1 MTEYTKMMAS
11 LSPQKRALLE
21 LKLKQQGNEY
31 NSFPLSFSQQRLWFI
46 DQLAPGNPIYN
57 IPSAFRLEGELDI
70 AALEQAINEV
80 IVRHEVLRT
89 SFMNLNGEPI
99 QIIAPRLKL
108 SLPVINLTELDPQQA
123 EEQVMALARQEAQRP
138 FDLRR
143 PPLLRATLIKLN
155 RYEHVALLTLHHII
169 ADGWSIGILIREL
182 AILYQA
188 FSEGKPNP
196 LAPLKLQYADFAR
209 WQKGYLQGE
218 TLERQLNYWKEKLG
232 IDPPVLELPTDF
244 PRPANLGFEGASLPV
259 ELPASMVTELHRLG
273 RQEGATLFMV
283 LLAGFQALLHRYSGQ
298 DEINVGTPIANRT
311 RKETEVL
318 IGFFVNTLVLH
329 TDLSG
334 DPSFRE
340 LLARVKETT
349 LGAYAHQDVPFDKL
363 VEVLQPQRNL
373 SHTPL
378 FQVMLVL
385 QNTPNQA
392 IRLPNLT
399 LRPLPFDR
407 GVAQFDLSLNVGEVE
422 GAIKGMV
429 EFNTNLFLPETI
441 QRMMEHL
448 KIMLQS
454 AAASPELPISRLSML
469 SPSERA
475 RVLVDW
481 NRTENHY
488 ESDQCLHQLFEQ
500 QVRRTP
506 QAIAVDYRSHQISFE
521 ELNRRANQLAHYLRK
536 QGVRPDQLVGL
547 CMDRSIEMI
556 VGLLGILKA
565 GAAYVPLDPSYPAER
580 LAYILAD
587 SGVSVVLTMKSLSAA
602 ISEQNRI
609 IIFLD
614 NEWPGIAQESIENP
628 VNITL
633 PENLAYMIY
642 TSGSTGQP
650 KGVML
655 QHRSAVNLW
664 AGLRQT
670 IYSQHEDRP
679 YRVSLNAPLLFD
691 ASVQQLVMLLSG
703 HTLCIIPQD
712 IRLDGEAMLA
722 YLRDQQI
729 EVLDCVPSQLKLLI
743 AAGMLDGQGWAPS
756 ILLPGGEAIDHATWQ
771 KLRQSH
777 QTATYNMYGPTECA
791 VDSTICVVKEG
802 PERPAIGRPI
812 NNATHYILD
821 RHMMPV
827 PVGVPGELYIGGD
840 GLARGYH
847 RRPQLTAERF
857 VPDPFSTIPG
867 SRLYRTGDL
876 VRYLPDGQIEF
887 LGRVD
892 HQVKLR
898 GFRIELGEI
907 EATLKQ
913 CEGIKEA
920 VVVVREDQPGN
931 KLLVAY
937 LVASV
942 PTPPAVSAL
951 KEHLKGRLPDYMV
964 PSAFVY
970 LEQLPLTP
978 NAKINRRALPAPDW
992 SQLAEETFVAPRTPV
1007 EELVASIYAGILK
1020 IDRVAASANFF
1031 ELGGHSL
1038 LATQVISRIRE
1049 ILKVDLPLRDLFEAP
1064 TVAELAQR
1072 VERAQQQGAS
1082 SAAPP
1087 IVPVPRTHDLPLS
1100 FAQQRLWFLD
1110 QLEPESPLYNI
1121 PMGFR
1126 LTGPLNVA
1134 ALHRSLNVIVQR
1146 HENLRTAFQTDDG
1159 RAKLMIADHLTL
1171 PLPLVDLEQ
1180 LPEDQREAEALRL
1193 ASEEIRRPFKLDQ
1206 LPLLRA
1212 MLFRLMPED
1221 HIIVVTMHHIISDG
1235 WSSQVFL
1242 AEMAALYQSFKTGK
1256 PSPLPALSIQ
1266 YADFAYWQR
1275 NWLQGEVLE
1284 QQLNYWKQQL
1294 ADCPDLLE
1302 LPTDFPRPAV
1312 QTSNGAHLPFA
1323 LPKALAEKLNRL
1335 SRQEGATL
1343 FMTLLAAFQTLLYRY
1358 SGQDDICVGTPIA
1371 NRNRAEIEGLIGF
1384 FVNTLVLRTKMS
1396 GQLSFKQLLA
1406 RVRETTLEAYMHQD
1420 VPFEKVVDAVQPQ
1433 RDMSHSP
1440 LFQVM
1445 FTLQNVAKQAQ
1456 SVEGLALRSIELD
1469 TGISTFDLTLILF
1482 EGAEGISGAFEY
1494 NTDLFKAN
1502 SIARMVEHFQLL
1514 LEQIADRPS
1523 AKISELSIL
1532 TPAQER
1538 MILDEWNNTD
1548 RDFPKDKCIHELFE
1562 AQADRSPEAIAVI
1575 YQDRA
1580 LTYRELNERA
1590 NQLAVA
1596 LRKAGVHS
1604 DVPVGLC
1611 LNRSPELIVGI
1622 LGILKAGGCYV
1633 PLDPKYP
1640 ADRLALMIEDANLS
1654 LIVTQQ
1660 SLTRSLDGHRVKTIC
1675 LDNEWSAI
1683 SENPRSNLHLAASP
1697 QQLAYVIYTSG
1708 STGRPKGVMVE
1719 HGSVVNHNLHCVE
1732 QFGLRPGDR
1741 VLQFATI
1748 NFDTAVEEIFPTL
1761 LSGATLV
1768 LRSAD
1773 ENLATGADLMNLV
1786 EQYQLTVLDLP
1797 TAYWQEWVYEMTLA
1811 PLRIPESLR
1820 LVIVGGDKTSAER
1833 LASWRKIVGK
1843 RVQWL
1848 NTYGPT
1854 EGTVIATAFDPD
1866 DDRNDW
1872 QEGSEVPIG
1881 RPIANAKIFILD
1893 REMRPVPVGVKGML
1907 YIGGAGVARGYLKRP
1922 DLTAERFIPDP
1933 FSRTPG
1939 ARLYNTG
1946 DLARYR
1952 PDGTIE
1958 FIGRQDHQ
1966 VKIRGFRIELPE
1978 IEAELEKHKLIR
1990 EAVVVAREDESHIKR
2005 LIAYCV
2011 PAVSAGD
2018 AKLGKRRHVR
2028 VPFLSEAS
2036 LDFNG
2041 NQRALFKTEDIS
2053 EGGARL
2059 MTISPIPSLDAHEH
2073 IRMAVKLPSD
2083 HSAIN
2088 LDSQLVWQR
2097 GERIG
2102 VAFQRMTESDEQLL
2116 RTTIA
2121 RLLENKVVL
2130 MSELRGFLKQR
2141 LPEYMI
2147 PSAFVIID
2155 HLPRTATGKIDR
2167 RNLPEPD
2174 MVQLEQ
2180 NRSFIGPRNPVE
2192 EKLAEIWRQVLG
2204 VKQISMN
2211 DNFFEL
2217 GGDSILS
2224 IQVIAK
2230 ANQVGLKLTPKQIFE
2245 HPTIAGLASVTNMG
2259 QIVHAEQAPVSGRV
2273 ELTPIQRWFFD
2284 QNFAEPHHYNQS
2296 VFFEVKQQLDPGALK
2311 AATAHLQRHHDAL
2324 RTRYRIM
2331 ESGPEQ
2337 FIPEGELAAPFELV
2351 DLSRVSDHELTR
2363 AIEQCTAEG
2372 QRSLDLE
2379 QGPLFRVMLLD
2390 CGPHRAQRLLIV
2402 IHHLVVDGVSWR
2414 ILLEDLQTLYAQ
2426 LKAGQPPQLPAKS
2439 TSFQYWARR
2448 LTDYAQSESLKQ
2460 EAGLWLNQF
2469 KRIVGTIPVDF
2480 ENGDNNEAS
2489 ERTVEVGLNAEETSE
2504 ILKTV
2509 PAAYHAQINEI
2520 LLTALTETFYHFT
2533 GVRQLLVDLEGH
2545 GRADLFADVDLSRTV
2560 GWFTAVYPVVL
2571 DLRGSRSRGESLK
2584 MAKEQLRKIPNQ
2596 GIGFS
2601 LLKYLCSDPGIRA
2614 QMRSLP
2620 KAPIVF
2626 NYLGQFDQQAAAAD
2640 IFAPS
2645 KESKGP
2651 ERSRRS
2657 QRSHIIEIN
2666 GNVSGGKLQFEWKY
2680 SENLLRRMTVERLAQ
2695 TFVAELRGI
2704 IAHCKTTETT
2714 GFTPSD
2720 FRLAKLDQKK
2730 LDKVMQKLSKKME
2743 RVSE

>member
-1 MTEYTKMMAS
+1 MTDYSKIMAA

-21 LKLKQQGNEY
+21 LKLKQQGNDY

-46 DQLAPGNPIYN
+46 DQLEPGNPIYN

-70 AALEQAINEV
+70 AALEQAVNEV
-80 IVRHEVLRT
+80 MKRHEVLRT

-99 QIIAPRLKL
+99 QIIAPRLQLKL
-108 SLPVINLTELDPQQA
+108 PIIDLSDLSPEEA
-123 EEQVMALARQEAQRP
+123 EQRVLVLARQEAQRP
-138 FDLRR
+138 FDLSRA
-143 PPLLRATLIKLN
+143 PLMRAALIKLN
-155 RYEHVALLTLHHII
+155 ATEHVALLTMHHII
-169 ADGWSIGILIREL
+169 ADGWSMGIFIREL

-188 FSEGKPNP
+188 VSQGKPSP
-196 LAPLKLQYADFAR
+196 LAPLQLQYADFAR

-244 PRPANLGFEGASLPV
+244 PRPASMSFEGASLPV
-259 ELPASMVTELHRLG
+259 ELPRQLVTELTRLS
-273 RQEGATLFMV
+273 RQENVTMFMT
-283 LLAGFQALLHRYSGQ
+283 LLAGFLTLLHRYTGQ
-298 DEINVGTPIANRT
+298 DEISVGSPIANRT
-311 RKETEVL
+311 RKETEEL

-329 TDLSG
+329 TDLAG

-349 LGAYAHQDVPFDKL
+349 LGAYAHQDVPFEKL

-373 SHTPL
+373 SHSPL

-385 QNTPNQA
+385 QNTPSQP
-392 IRLPNLT
+392 IQLPNLT

-407 GVAQFDLSLNVGEVE
+407 GVTQFDLSLNVGEVD
-422 GAIKGMV
+422 GTIKGMV
-429 EFNTNLFLPETI
+429 EFNTRLFLPETI
-441 QRMMEHL
+441 QRMMEHFTIL
-448 KIMLQS
+448 LQS
-454 AAASPELPISRLSML
+454 AVEHPELSISRLSML
-469 SPSERA
+469 SALEREHI
-475 RVLVDW
+475 LMNW
-481 NRTENHY
+481 NKTDTDYDR
-488 ESDQCLHQLFEQ
+488 DQCLHQLFEQ

-506 QAIAVDYRSHQISFE
+506 KAIAVEYQSDQISYE
-521 ELNRRANQLAHYLRK
+521 ELNSRANRVAHYLRGL
-536 QGVRPDQLVGL
+536 GVKPDQLVGL
-547 CMDRSIEMI
+547 CMDRSLDMI

-587 SGVSVVLTMKSLSAA
+587 SGVSVVLSLKRLSAA
-602 ISEQNRI
+602 IPSQDRI

-614 NEWPGIAQESIENP
+614 QEWPNLAQESAENP
-628 VNITL
+628 ENHTL

-655 QHRSAVNLW
+655 HHRSAVNLW
-664 AGLRQT
+664 SGLRQT
-670 IYSQHEDRP
+670 IYSRHEDRP
-679 YRVSLNAPLLFD
+679 YRISLNAPLLFD

-703 HTLCIIPQD
+703 YTLCIIPQD

-722 YLRDQQI
+722 YLRDKQI

-743 AAGMLDGQGWAPS
+743 SAGMLDGDGWSPS
-756 ILLPGGEAIDHATWQ
+756 ILLPGGEAIDHGTWQ
-771 KLRQSH
+771 TLRRSAR
-777 QTATYNMYGPTECA
+777 TATYNMYGPTECA

-812 NNATHYILD
+812 NNATHYVLD
-821 RHMMPV
+821 RHMVPV
-827 PVGVPGELYIGGD
+827 PIGVPGELYIGGD

-847 RRPQLTAERF
+847 QRPQLTAERF
-857 VPDPFSTIPG
+857 VPDPFSNRPG

-907 EATLKQ
+907 EAALKQ
-913 CEGIKEA
+913 FEGIKEA
-920 VVVVREDQPGN
+920 VVMVREDQPGN
-931 KLLVAY
+931 KLLAAY
-937 LVASV
+937 LVASASN
-942 PTPPAVSAL
+942 PPAVSAL
-951 KEHLKGRLPDYMV
+951 KGYLKERLPEYMV

-970 LEQLPLTP
+970 LDQMPLTP

-992 SQLAEETFVAPRTPV
+992 SQWAEESFIAPRTPV
-1007 EELVASIYAGILK
+1007 EELLASIYGNILK
-1020 IDRVAASANFF
+1020 IDRVAANANFF

-1038 LATQVISRIRE
+1038 LATQVMSRIRE
-1049 ILKVDLPLRDLFEAP
+1049 VLNVELPLRDLFEAP

-1072 VERAQQQGAS
+1072 VERAQRQGAAS
-1082 SAAPP
+1082 SAPAMQ
-1087 IVPVPRTHDLPLS
+1087 PVPRTQDLPLS

-1126 LTGPLNVA
+1126 LIGKLNVA
-1134 ALHRSLNVIVQR
+1134 ALHRSINAIVER
-1146 HENLRTAFQTDDG
+1146 HEILRTTFPNENG
-1159 RAKLMIADHLTL
+1159 KAKLVIAAKLVI
-1171 PLPLVDLEQ
+1171 PLPLVDLRDLPAEQ
-1180 LPEDQREAEALRL
+1180 RDAEALRL

-1212 MLFRLMPED
+1212 VLFRLSPEE
-1221 HIIVVTMHHIISDG
+1221 HLIVVTMHHIISDG
-1235 WSSQVFL
+1235 WSSQVL
-1242 AEMAALYQSFKTGK
+1242 ISELAALYQSFVAGK
-1256 PSPLPALSIQ
+1256 PSPLPMLKIQ

-1275 NWLQGEVLE
+1275 NWLAGEVLE
-1284 QQLNYWKQQL
+1284 EQLNYWRRQL
-1294 ADCPDLLE
+1294 AGCPDLLE
-1302 LPTDFPRPAV
+1302 LPTDFPRPAM
-1312 QTSNGAHLPFA
+1312 QTSNGAHFPFA
-1323 LPKALAEKLNRL
+1323 LPKALSEKLHRL

-1384 FVNTLVLRTKMS
+1384 FVNTLVVRTRLT
-1396 GQLSFKQLLA
+1396 GQSSFKQLLNQVKA
-1406 RVRETTLEAYMHQD
+1406 TTLDAYMHQD
-1420 VPFEKVVDAVQPQ
+1420 VPFEQVVDVVQPQ

-1445 FTLQNVAKQAQ
+1445 FTLHNVAKQEQ
-1456 SVEGLALRSIELD
+1456 SVEGLTLRSIELD

-1482 EGAEGISGAFEY
+1482 DSAEGITGAFEF
-1494 NTDLFKAN
+1494 NTDLFKPAT
-1502 SIARMVEHFQLL
+1502 IARMAEHFHLL
-1514 LEQIADRPS
+1514 LEQIAENPS
-1523 AKISELSIL
+1523 VKIAELSIL
-1532 TPAQER
+1532 TPSQER
-1538 MILDEWNNTD
+1538 MMLDQWNDTARN
-1548 RDFPKDKCIHELFE
+1548 FPMDKTIHELFE
-1562 AQADRSPEAIAVI
+1562 AQAHRTPEAMAVI
-1575 YQDRA
+1575 SEDRA

-1590 NQLAVA
+1590 NQLARA
-1596 LRKAGVHS
+1596 LRKLGVTA
-1604 DVPVGLC
+1604 DLPVGLC
-1611 LNRSPELIVGI
+1611 LERSPELIVGI

-1640 ADRLALMIEDANLS
+1640 ADRLAFMIEDANLS

-1660 SLTRSLDGHRVKTIC
+1660 SLVRSLASHPVKLMC
-1675 LDNEWSAI
+1675 LDSDWQTVAQQQGADLNIE
-1683 SENPRSNLHLAASP
+1683 ASP
-1697 QQLAYVIYTSG
+1697 QQLAYIIYTSG

-1719 HGSVVNHNLHCVE
+1719 HRSVVNHNLHCVE
-1732 QFGLRPGDR
+1732 QFRLHPGDR

-1761 LSGATLV
+1761 LAGATLV

-1773 ENLATGADLMNLV
+1773 DGLATGAGLMKLV
-1786 EQYQLTVLDLP
+1786 ERYQLTVLDLP
-1797 TAYWQEWVYEMTLA
+1797 TAYWQEWVYEMMLQ
-1811 PLRIPESLR
+1811 PMNIPESLR
-1820 LVIVGGDKTSAER
+1820 LVIVGGDKASAER
-1833 LASWRKIVGK
+1833 LAGWRKVVGN

-1854 EGTVIATAFDPD
+1854 EGTVIATSFDPD
-1866 DDRNDW
+1866 DRRNDW

-1881 RPIANAKIFILD
+1881 RPIANVKIFILD
-1893 REMRPVPVGVKGML
+1893 HQMRPVPVGVKGML
-1907 YIGGAGVARGYLKRP
+1907 YIGGAGVARGYLHRP
-1922 DLTAERFIPDP
+1922 DLTAEKFVPDP
-1933 FSRTPG
+1933 FSSTPG
-1939 ARLYNTG
+1939 ARLYHTG

-1990 EAVVVAREDESHIKR
+1990 EAVVVAREDESHVKR

-2011 PAVSAGD
+2011 PAISGSDVQ
-2018 AKLGKRRHVR
+2018 LGKRRHVR

-2041 NQRALFKTEDIS
+2041 NQRALFRTEDIS

-2059 MTISPIPSLDAHEH
+2059 MTISPLPSLDAQKQ
-2073 IRMAVKLPSD
+2073 IRVAMKLPSD
-2083 HSAIN
+2083 QNSIH
-2088 LDSQLVWQR
+2088 LDSQLIWQR

-2102 VAFQRMTESDEQLL
+2102 VAFQQMTSSDQELL
-2116 RTTIA
+2116 RNTIA

-2130 MSELRGFLKQR
+2130 MSELRGYLKQR
-2141 LPEYMI
+2141 LPDYMI
-2147 PSAFVIID
+2147 PAAFVILD

-2167 RNLPEPD
+2167 RNLPDPD
-2174 MVQLEQ
+2174 PVRMEMET
-2180 NRSFIGPRNPVE
+2180 SFVAPRNPVE

-2204 VKQISMN
+2204 VKRISVN

-2230 ANQVGLKLTPKQIFE
+2230 ANQAGLKLSPKQIFE
-2245 HPTIAGLASVTNMG
+2245 HPTIARLASVANMG
-2259 QIVHAEQAPVSGRV
+2259 QVVQAEQRPITGKVT
-2273 ELTPIQRWFFD
+2273 LTPIQRWFFE

-2296 VFFEVKQQLDPGALK
+2296 VFFEVKQRLDPEILRDAI
-2311 AATAHLQRHHDAL
+2311 AQLQGHHDAL
-2324 RTRYRIM
+2324 RTRYHQT
-2331 ESGPEQ
+2331 ESGWEQ
-2337 FIPEGELAAPFELV
+2337 FIPEGDAEVPFELV
-2351 DLSRVSDHELTR
+2351 NLASVPDEALAHE
-2363 AIEQCTAEG
+2363 IERSAARG
-2372 QRSLDLE
+2372 QRSLSLE
-2379 QGPLFRVMLLD
+2379 HGPIFRVMLFE
-2390 CGPHRAQRLLIV
+2390 CGQNRPQRLLIV

-2414 ILLEDLQTLYAQ
+2414 ILLEDLQTLYYQ
-2426 LKAGQPPQLPAKS
+2426 LQAGQPGQLPAKS
-2439 TSFQYWARR
+2439 TSFQYWAQQ
-2448 LTDYAQSESLKQ
+2448 LSEYAQSATLKQ
-2460 EAGLWLNQF
+2460 ESEFWLSQF
-2469 KRIVGTIPVDF
+2469 KRSLGHIPVDF
-2480 ENGDNNEAS
+2480 ESGENTEAS
-2489 ERTVEVGLNAEETSE
+2489 ERTVVVGLHADETTE
-2504 ILKTV
+2504 ILQTV
-2509 PAAYHAQINEI
+2509 QAAYHAQINDI

-2560 GWFTAVYPVVL
+2560 GWFTAVYPVML

-2584 MAKEQLRKIPNQ
+2584 MTKEQLRKVPNQ
-2596 GIGFS
+2596 GIDFG
-2601 LLKYLCSDPGIRA
+2601 LLTYLCDDPQIRE

-2620 KAPIVF
+2620 KASIVF
-2626 NYLGQFDQQAAAAD
+2626 NYLGQFDQQTGAAD
-2640 IFAPS
+2640 IFAPG
-2645 KESKGP
+2645 KESKGL
-2651 ERSRRS
+2651 ERSELGK
-2657 QRSHIIEIN
+2657 RSHIIEIN
-2666 GNVSGGKLQFEWKY
+2666 GSVSGGKLQFEWKY
-2680 SENLLRRMTVERLAQ
+2680 SENLMKATTVERLAQ

-2704 IAHCKTTETT
+2704 IAHCRSTEAS

-2720 FRLAKLDQKK
+2720 FRLAKLNQKK
-2730 LDKVMQKLSKKME
+2730 LDKVMQKLNRKME
-2743 RVSE
+2743 KV